1 MINCKFFRIFIVQI
15 NGIKLFLD
23 TLPLLYMVNLEY
35 TLSEE
40 KSVVLHISRKKC
52 KKRCPEL
59 KVHKSIMKR
68 VDTVRYLGD
77 VVSASG
83 SMRPC
88 VEDRR
93 DKGWGK
99 VAEITGILS
108 EMPKIRQIEIG
119 LKLREA
125 KLINGILFNSEAWC
139 NVSDKDMEKLEQVD
153 MAAHRALIGGHK
165 GGGHSK
171 CSKAFYY
178 LEFGTMMVRHIVMIR
193 RLMYHHHILTRD
205 NSEMIKKVYLKQKEI
220 ACKGDWIHLIRKD
233 FSLIEEDINEDQIVN
248 TPKDVYKKWVKEKVK
263 TAVFKEY
270 LKLKEESKKKLKDL
284 HYEELAIQP
293 YLTSNEISIEQK
305 QLLFSLR
312 SKCFSAK
319 MNFKKMNKGNLGCR
333 FHCDSEETQIHI
345 FENCRPIKARVSDP
359 VKLNDI
365 YGSLEDQIKAIQ
377 TLSKIDNVRKI
388 MIEDILPGGLGAR
401 THVNT

>member
-1 MINCKFFRIFIVQI
+1 
-15 NGIKLFLD
+15 
-23 TLPLLYMVNLEY
+23 
-35 TLSEE
+35 
-40 KSVVLHISRKKC
+40 
-52 KKRCPEL
+52 
-59 KVHKSIMKR
+59 
-68 VDTVRYLGD
+68 
-77 VVSASG
+77 
-83 SMRPC
+83 
-88 VEDRR
+88 
-93 DKGWGK
+93 
-99 VAEITGILS
+99 
-108 EMPKIRQIEIG
+108 
-119 LKLREA
+119 
-125 KLINGILFNSEAWC
+125 
-139 NVSDKDMEKLEQVD
+139 
-153 MAAHRALIGGHK
+153 
-165 GGGHSK
+165 
-171 CSKAFYY
+171 
-178 LEFGTMMVRHIVMIR
+178 
-193 RLMYHHHILTRD
+193 MYHHHILSRD
-205 NSEMIKKVYLKQKEI
+205 NSEIIKKVYLKQKED

-233 FSLIEEDINEDQIVN
+233 FSLLEEDLNEDQISN

-284 HYEELAIQP
+284 HYEEFAIQP

-333 FHCDSEETQIHI
+333 FHCDSEETQNHI
-345 FENCRPIKARVSDP
+345 FENCQPIKAWVSEP

-377 TLSKIDNVRKI
+377 TLSKIDNVRKV